1 MQQGPQ
7 HIQTGRL
14 DPRTLLMKRF
24 MILRTIGQGGMG
36 AVYKAQDLKRRT
48 VCAIKEMSLSMVPP
62 EDREKAVHNFKTEAQ
77 MLSGLKHPNLPSV
90 AGYFAE
96 GTRHFLVMEYIEGL
110 TLDEYLLRNDAPFSE
125 GRVLGWARQL
135 CDVLTYLH
143 SQQPPIIFRDM
154 KPGNIMLMRD
164 GRVKLI
170 DFGIARF
177 FRYMGAQDTQLLG
190 TPGYAPPEQYGKAQ
204 TDKRSD
210 IYSLAMT
217 LFQLMTNTLSE
228 KGFGLNDVH
237 TLYPLISLPV
247 ARALEKATSL
257 APEDRFQSAED
268 FRRALFSENT
278 FMFENGEQALTA
290 EELAGLAARFSDEAA
305 DYLFSGEIED
315 WLRKI
320 GNANLA
326 RVTRDIRNQHLDPY
340 EAVDLFLQAVLG
352 PNVHILTSSG
362 KQSIV
367 TKSSRGGIPVVPP
380 LDQTAEYRDIQDW
393 TSHRS
398 MPPARIPDII
408 VQPLTL
414 DFGEVYPGLSEPLW
428 LTISDER
435 GTHGT
440 IATSEQWIQLDET
453 SFDGINTHLSVR
465 VNTLRLHGSMHHT
478 GSIVVMPDEEDEEQ
492 DIVVAVEVDVLDTI
506 GTYPDPAM
514 NGQGG
519 RGVPGAMVLDEED
532 YEDPV
537 AVANGKPMTMAPQ
550 QSSTPTI
557 SPQNMA
563 HYEEYKAKY
572 GDPFDENEDNTAAS
586 GWHPSQA
593 SSRQQLWLRHG
604 LTVFAAFM
612 LASLCFTLISKIAS
626 LPLQSLLPPNSWFI
640 AVLSCIGPAAT
651 LGALMLNW
659 DRTWSFSDT
668 INRLCTGMSTA
679 FAALSLC
686 ELAWQFLFHANAP
699 TPRLFVMLLVAAI
712 ASVLGIT
719 MQVSDRI
726 IYGVHRAL
734 QSARWPVMVALIAL
748 GGILGYF
755 LTIGF
760 ALDFFTFF
768 GILAGGIVAT
778 ALVTRVD
785 QI

>member
-1 MQQGPQ
+1 
-7 HIQTGRL
+7 
-14 DPRTLLMKRF
+14 

-62 EDREKAVHNFKTEAQ
+62 EDREKAILNFKTEAQ
-77 MLSGLKHPNLPSV
+77 MLSSLKHPNLPSV

-96 GTRHFLVMEYIEGL
+96 GPRHFLVMEYIEGL

-143 SQQPPIIFRDM
+143 SQHPPIIFRDM

-177 FRYMGAQDTQLLG
+177 FRFMGAQDTQLLG

-237 TLYPLISLPV
+237 THYPFISLPV

-257 APEDRFQSAED
+257 APEDRFQNAED
-268 FRRALFSENT
+268 FRRALFREHT
-278 FMFENGEQALTA
+278 FLFENGEQALTA
-290 EELAGLAARFSDEAA
+290 EELAKLSARFSDEAA

-320 GNANLA
+320 GDADLA
-326 RVTRDIRNQHLDPY
+326 WVTRDIRNQHLDPY
-340 EAVDLFLQAVLG
+340 EAIDLFLHAVLG

-367 TKSSRGGIPVVPP
+367 TQSSHTSKPLVPP
-380 LDQTAEYRDIQDW
+380 LNQTTVYRNNQDW
-393 TSHRS
+393 TSRKP
-398 MPPARIPDII
+398 MPPANVPDIV

-414 DFGEVYPGLSEPLW
+414 DFGEVFPGISDPLM

-440 IATSEQWIQLDET
+440 IATSEPWIQLDET
-453 SFDGINTHLSVR
+453 SFDGINTHLSV
-465 VNTLRLHGSMHHT
+465 VLNTTRLRGSMHYT
-478 GSIVVMPDEEDEEQ
+478 GTIVVMPDEEDEEQ
-492 DIVVAVEVDVLDTI
+492 DIVVKVEVDVLGNIDM
-506 GTYPDPAM
+506 YPHPAM

-519 RGVPGAMVLDEED
+519 GEAADVTALDEED
-532 YEDPV
+532 YEDPI
-537 AVANGKPMTMAPQ
+537 AFANGKTMTMAPQ
-550 QSSTPTI
+550 QASAPTL

-572 GDPFDENEDNTAAS
+572 GDPFDENRDKTAAS
-586 GWHPSQA
+586 GCVDA
-593 SSRQQLWLRHG
+593 QLEPHMEFQRHH
-604 LTVFAAFM
+604 
-612 LASLCFTLISKIAS
+612 
-626 LPLQSLLPPNSWFI
+626 QSLMYRNVHSIRCTKPLRTGL
-640 AVLSCIGPAAT
+640 AVPVSRERAHA
-651 LGALMLNW
+651 
-659 DRTWSFSDT
+659 
-668 INRLCTGMSTA
+668 
-679 FAALSLC
+679 AALC
-686 ELAWQFLFHANAP
+686 DVAGG
-699 TPRLFVMLLVAAI
+699 RLWKCARHQHTGKRQDHLRRAQGI
-712 ASVLGIT
+712 A
-719 MQVSDRI
+719 R
-726 IYGVHRAL
+726 RAL
-734 QSARWPVMVALIAL
+734 AGNGSVNCARRYPGIFPVGRFRAGFLHVPWHR
-748 GGILGYF
+748 GGRR
-755 LTIGF
+755 
-760 ALDFFTFF
+760 DCH
-768 GILAGGIVAT
+768 AT
-778 ALVTRVD
+778 CHTC
-785 QI
+785 

>member
-1 MQQGPQ
+1 
-7 HIQTGRL
+7 
-14 DPRTLLMKRF
+14 MKRF

-77 MLSGLKHPNLPSV
+77 MLSSLKHPNLPSV

-96 GTRHFLVMEYIEGL
+96 GMRHFLVMEYIEGL

-135 CDVLTYLH
+135 CNVLTYLH

-237 TLYPLISLPV
+237 TLYPFISLHV

-290 EELAGLAARFSDEAA
+290 EELAGLSARFSDEAA

-315 WLRKI
+315 WLRKT
-320 GNANLA
+320 GNAKLA

-367 TKSSRGGIPVVPP
+367 TKSSRTGIPVVPP
-380 LDQTAEYRDIQDW
+380 LNQTDEYRNNQDW
-393 TSHRS
+393 TSRR
-398 MPPARIPDII
+398 PVPATGVPAIV
-408 VQPLTL
+408 VQPRTL
-414 DFGEVYPGLSEPLW
+414 DFGEVYAGLSEPL
-428 LTISDER
+428 LLAISDKS

-440 IATSEQWIQLDET
+440 ISTSEPWIQLDET
-453 SFDGINTHLSVR
+453 SFDGINTHLNVR
-465 VNTLRLHGSMHHT
+465 VNTLRLRGPMHYT
-478 GSIVVMPDEEDEEQ
+478 GTIVVMPDEEDEEQ
-492 DIVVAVEVDVLDTI
+492 DIVVKVEVDVLGNI
-506 GTYPDPAM
+506 GMYPDPAM

-519 RGVPGAMVLDEED
+519 GEAPGATVLDEDD
-532 YEDPV
+532 YEAPI
-537 AVANGKPMTMAPQ
+537 AFANGKTITMDPQ
-550 QSSTPTI
+550 QASAPTL
-557 SPQNMA
+557 SPKNMA

-586 GWHPSQA
+586 GWHTSQA
-593 SSRQQLWLRHG
+593 SPRHQLWLQRI

-612 LASLCFTLISKIAS
+612 LASLFYTLLSKIAS
-626 LPLQSLLPPNSWFI
+626 LPLQLLLPPDSWFI
-640 AVLSCIGPAAT
+640 GVLSGIGPAAT

-659 DRTWSFSDT
+659 NRTWSFSDT
-668 INRLCTGMSTA
+668 INRLCTGISTA
-679 FAALSLC
+679 FAAISIC
-686 ELAWQFLFHANAP
+686 ELVWQFLFHMNAP
-699 TPRLFVMLLVAAI
+699 TPQLFVMLLVAAFG
-712 ASVLGIT
+712 SVFGIS

-726 IYGVHRAL
+726 IYSVHRAL
-734 QSARWPVMVALIAL
+734 QSARWLVMVALIML
-748 GGILGYF
+748 GGILGFF
-755 LTIGF
+755 LTVGF
-760 ALDFFTFF
+760 ALDFFTFV
-768 GILAGGIVAT
+768 GILAGGAVAT